1 MFGQVRRSNLIR
13 PCRGTKIAG
22 KSTWHIFSF
31 TNQISSFMALQA
43 ASLLPA
49 TITIHKEAKSSA
61 SLKETSVFGVP
72 FSTHLKTELRS
83 PLAIGQELRKKEVP
97 AGIIRAQTAA
107 TTPAVD
113 QAASQG
119 KKTLRKGTVIITGA
133 SSGLGLAT
141 AKSLAETG
149 RWHVIMAC
157 RNFLKAEKAA
167 KSVGIAKENYAIM
180 HLDLASLDSVR
191 QFADNFRRSGRPLD
205 VLVCNAAVYLP
216 TAKEPTYTAEG
227 FELSVG
233 TNHLGHFL
241 LARLLLD
248 DLKQSDYPSKRLIIV
263 GSITGNTNTLAGNV
277 PPKANLGDLRGLVG
291 GLNGLESSP
300 MIDGGDFDGAKAY
313 KDSKV
318 CNMLTMQE
326 LHRRYHEETGITFAS
341 LYPGCIAT
349 TGLFREHIP
358 LFRLLFPP
366 FQKYITRGYVSEE
379 EAGNRLAQVVSD
391 PSLTKSGV
399 YWSWNKNSDSF
410 ENQLSKEA
418 SDAEKAQKLWEI
430 SEKLVGLA

>member
-1 MFGQVRRSNLIR
+1 
-13 PCRGTKIAG
+13 
-22 KSTWHIFSF
+22 
-31 TNQISSFMALQA
+31 MALQA
-43 ASLLPA
+43 ATLLPSSFSLP
-49 TITIHKEAKSSA
+49 KESKKCNIASFKDSNLFGIDLTSSSLQVKS
-61 SLKETSVFGVP
+61 
-72 FSTHLKTELRS
+72 
-83 PLAIGQELRKKEVP
+83 QRKKVG
-97 AGIIRAQTAA
+97 AVTVQSVA
-107 TTPAVD
+107 TTTPGST
-113 QAASQG
+113 QSTPSG

-141 AKSLAETG
+141 AKALADTG
-149 RWHVIMAC
+149 KWHIIMAC
-157 RNFLKAEKAA
+157 RDFLKAERAA
-167 KSVGIAKENYAIM
+167 KSAGISKENYTVM

-191 QFADNFRRSGRPLD
+191 QFVENFKRSGQPLD
-205 VLVCNAAVYLP
+205 VLVCNAAVYFP

-241 LARLLLD
+241 LSRLMLDLL
-248 DLKQSDYPSKRLIIV
+248 KESDYPSKRVIIV

-277 PPKANLGDLRGLVG
+277 PPKANLGDLRGLAG
-291 GLNGLESSP
+291 GLNGLNTSS
-300 MIDGGDFDGAKAY
+300 MIDGGEFDGAKAY

-318 CNMLTMQE
+318 CNMLIMQE
-326 LHRRYHEETGITFAS
+326 FHRRFHEETGITFAS

-366 FQKYITRGYVSEE
+366 FQKFITKGFVSEE
-379 EAGNRLAQVVSD
+379 ESGKRLAQVVSD

-399 YWSWNKNSDSF
+399 YWSWNKDSASF
-410 ENQLSKEA
+410 ENQLSPEA
-418 SDAEKAQKLWEI
+418 SDAEKARKVWEI